1 MTETNH
7 TMFGVE
13 GTLTSLYKPGE
24 KTFVKQLWISTPRR
38 SEEEIGRPC
47 ALRVQVRYDDGC
59 RNGHNAFSI
68 TFTGKELTR
77 PGELGGVD
85 PDLIAKVF
93 PELKTLLKWNGCT
106 SEGPVHYVGNTLYHA
121 GDRDH
126 NGLREGEK
134 RQIINGR
141 TGKPSWE
148 LVTEDG
154 QRPRSVKDTAN
165 ADECPTEVPKLV
177 WRPWCLVGEGKER
190 DLDAARR
197 SAAWPDATDDELCQD
212 REALKAQLESRLPQL
227 LKDFEKAVRD
237 AGLAWEPKEAS

>member
-1 MTETNH
+1 MENPRH

-24 KTFVKQLWISTPRR
+24 KTFVKQFWVSTSRR
-38 SEEEIGRPC
+38 FRDEMGEPC
-47 ALRVQVRYDDGC
+47 TLQVKVRYDDQC
-59 RNGHNAFSI
+59 RNDYNSFSV
-68 TFTGKELTR
+68 TCEGKEIKR
-77 PGELGGVD
+77 RVEFGGTNHE
-85 PDLIAKVF
+85 LIAKVF

-106 SEGPVHYVGNTLYHA
+106 SEGPVYYVGNTLYHA
-121 GDRDH
+121 GDQDH

-154 QRPRSVKDTAN
+154 QRPRSVEDTAN

-197 SAAWPDATDDELCQD
+197 SAIWPDATDEELCQD

-227 LKDFEKAVRD
+227 LKDFEKTVRD